1 MGIGLVSYSAGKYFD
16 YLVPS
21 SVIGKINYIIQFE
34 LELQKEF
41 LLISQQI
48 FTNIP

>member
-21 SVIGKINYIIQFE
+21 S
-34 LELQKEF
+34 
-41 LLISQQI
+41 
-48 FTNIP
+48 FTYWQNQLYNTV